1 MNIQKIITLGGKIT
15 LDDISNLVG
24 SDITLIIDELKEDL
38 LQASMPLEQI
48 IDIGWY
54 PEFSEDGSFRTSLIS
69 NKNWESPI
77 YSENAKTWAELDK
90 ALEKT
95 LSKIKMAQG
104 I

>member
-38 LQASMPLEQI
+38 LQASLPLEQI

-77 YSENAKTWAELDK
+77 YSENAKTWVELDK
-90 ALEKT
+90 VLEKT

-104 I
+104 M

>member
-77 YSENAKTWAELDK
+77 YSEKAKTWAELDK